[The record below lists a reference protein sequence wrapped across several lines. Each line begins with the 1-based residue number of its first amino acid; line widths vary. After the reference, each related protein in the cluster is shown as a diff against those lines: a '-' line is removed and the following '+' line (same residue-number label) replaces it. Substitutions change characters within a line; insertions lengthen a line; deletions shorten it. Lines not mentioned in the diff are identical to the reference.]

1 MMTPFPIPILM
12 YHSIEKMPKS
22 TPMRGLHVPKRRF
35 ALQMSILK
43 LMGYKALS
51 LEKLRPYLNGEKF
64 GKVVGLTFDDGYK
77 NNLINA
83 APILN
88 KFNFSATCFIVS
100 KHIGKN
106 NIWDLEKGLIQI
118 PLMTEDDISKWI
130 NYGMEI
136 GAHSKTHPDLT
147 EITEDDVKKEI
158 KDCKADL
165 EKKFKVVVKDFCYPY
180 GRFNNEICKIVE
192 ESGYLSALTM
202 KRGRV
207 ALEKNIF
214 QLPRVP
220 ITHHTLPHLF
230 ILKILTR
237 YEDKR

>member
-1 MMTPFPIPILM
+1 MTSLSIPILM

-22 TPMRGLHVPKRRF
+22 IAMRSLHVPKSRF
-35 ALQMSILK
+35 ALQMRILK

-51 LEKLRPYLNGEKF
+51 IEKLRPYLNGEKF

-77 NNLINA
+77 NNLINV

-100 KHIGKN
+100 DYIGQD

-118 PLMTEDDISKWI
+118 PLMTEDDISEWI
-130 NYGMEI
+130 KYGMEI
-136 GAHSKTHPDLT
+136 GAHSKKHLDLT
-147 EITEDDVKKEI
+147 QITEDDVKKEI
-158 KDCKADL
+158 KDCKNDL
-165 EKKFKVVVKDFCYPY
+165 EKKFKVVINDFCYPY
-180 GRFNNEICKIVE
+180 GRFNNKICKIVK

-207 ALEKNIF
+207 NLDKNLF

-237 YEDKR
+237 YEDIR